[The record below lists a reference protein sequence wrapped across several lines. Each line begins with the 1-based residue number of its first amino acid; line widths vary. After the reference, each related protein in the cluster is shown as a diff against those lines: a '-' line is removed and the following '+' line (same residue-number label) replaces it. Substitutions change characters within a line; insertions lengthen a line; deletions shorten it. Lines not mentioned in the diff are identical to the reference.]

1 MAHYDVTHTC
11 GHTSNVA
18 LFGPHSQRDRRR
30 EYLASIDCPACQKA
44 REKAATEAATSQYS
58 LVDLQGSEKQ
68 VAWATDIRA
77 KAIIALCQFAVATYK
92 RELPAADV
100 ERLANRQPQA
110 RFWIDNREMD
120 TESLIRALAK

>member
-1 MAHYDVTHTC
+1 MAQYEVTHTC
-11 GHTSNVA
+11 GHTSNVS
-18 LFGPHSQRDRRR
+18 LFGKHTERDRRR
-30 EYLASIDCPACQKA
+30 EYLASIDCPECQKA

-68 VAWATDIRA
+68 IAWANDVRA

-100 ERLANRQPQA
+100 ERLINSQPQA
-110 RFWIDNREMD
+110 KFWIDNRD
-120 TESLIRALAK
+120 TDTPSMIKSLAK